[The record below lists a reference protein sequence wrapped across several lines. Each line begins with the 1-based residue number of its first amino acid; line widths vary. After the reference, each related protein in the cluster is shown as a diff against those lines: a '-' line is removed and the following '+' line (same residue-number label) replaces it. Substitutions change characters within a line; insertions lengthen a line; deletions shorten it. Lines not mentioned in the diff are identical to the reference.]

1 MSASLKASGETELVP
16 DFRLMDGYGQFLGE
30 PDQRLHLEA
39 HDEGIVLIIEEWLVV
54 DEGLALHLEEVGQ
67 HGVLACE
74 RQQALNTCAQ
84 AGLVAAADHDDV
96 DAAAP
101 GVGVKGHPDR
111 IRITRRTE
119 RILIGVTV
127 EVQPRD

>member
-54 DEGLALHLEEVGQ
+54 DEGLALHLEDADPAGQ
-67 HGVLACE
+67 LCHVAHEPVTQNDLPCSSLVPLAE
-74 RQQALNTCAQ
+74 A
-84 AGLVAAADHDDV
+84 
-96 DAAAP
+96 
-101 GVGVKGHPDR
+101 
-111 IRITRRTE
+111 
-119 RILIGVTV
+119 
-127 EVQPRD
+127 